1 MRIRAA
7 GAPVNRPS
15 PWWRLSAYHP
25 AVAERTDPPLVSVVV
40 RTRDRQGELLEA
52 LASIVAQSHRP
63 LEVVVVNDGG
73 GPVDRAVHAA
83 DRAVPVT
90 LVHHLTARGRAAA
103 ANAGVIAARGEWI
116 AFLDDDDLFLPGHL
130 TAVLGAARA
139 TGAQVAYAGCR
150 LERAGQPDE
159 VLAVPYD
166 RETLRLA
173 NFVPTCA
180 VVIARATLAAAGGF
194 DESLPYLEDW
204 ELWLRLAQHHEFAF
218 TPEVTS
224 VYRVR
229 PGTVGGEMAAERWQ
243 AMETLFARH
252 WDGVTPRGLTARL
265 WRLERDV
272 SDWRDRALAAEAE
285 AARQRQENRFVRD
298 LADAGLLPFVHRLH
312 RLVTRLRRRRGT
324 DA

>member
-1 MRIRAA
+1 
-7 GAPVNRPS
+7 
-15 PWWRLSAYHP
+15 
-25 AVAERTDPPLVSVVV
+25 VAERTDTPLVSVVV
-40 RTRDRQGELLEA
+40 RTKDRQEELLEA

-73 GPVDRAVHAA
+73 GPVDRAVQTA

-90 LVHHLTARGRAAA
+90 LVHHPTSRGRAAA
-103 ANAGVIAARGEWI
+103 ANAGVAAAKGEWI

-139 TGAQVAYAGCR
+139 VGARVAYAGCR
-150 LERAGQPDE
+150 LERPGQPAE
-159 VLAVPYD
+159 VLAVPFD
-166 RETLRLA
+166 REGLRLA

-180 VVIARATLAAAGGF
+180 VVIARATLAEAGGF
-194 DESLPYLEDW
+194 DESLPFLEDW
-204 ELWLRLAQHHEFAF
+204 ELWLRLAQRHEFAF

-243 AMETLFARH
+243 AMEQLFARH
-252 WDGVTPRGLTARL
+252 WDGITPSGLTARL
-265 WRLERDV
+265 SRLERDIA
-272 SDWRDRALAAEAE
+272 DWRDRALAAEAE
-285 AARQRQENRFVRD
+285 ATRQRQENRFVRD
-298 LADAGLLPFVHRLH
+298 LADAGLLPFVSRLH
-312 RLVTRLRRRRGT
+312 RLVLRLRRRRGA